1 MIDHNYDVNRM
12 KLTVSREIQHM
23 VLLYQVDLMTE
34 DLKELRTF
42 DMCLRSLFSI
52 KKGFCGY
59 FLILQK

>member
-42 DMCLRSLFSI
+42 EMYLRSLFSI
-52 KKGFCGY
+52 KKGF
-59 FLILQK
+59 